1 MPVPVASTH
10 ANGKGLEAAKFSQ
23 METEG
28 PFARLKSSGPAA
40 AASEPAAQTARAT
53 EAADPAAAQSQPPDE
68 HSVPAFALETHDLSF
83 KYPGIG
89 ASNSSRLCLITRL
102 VLPTSNRTCST
113 FGLMCS

>member
-1 MPVPVASTH
+1 MPIPVASTH
-10 ANGKGLEAAKFSQ
+10 ANGGGLEAAKFAQ

-40 AASEPAAQTARAT
+40 AATKPAAETAPAT
-53 EAADPAAAQSQPPDE
+53 QAADPAASQSQPADE

-89 ASNSSRLCLITRL
+89 ASNSSRISLIIRL
-102 VLPTSNRTCST
+102 VLPAGS
-113 FGLMCS
+113 